1 MNSLIKTLLERKL
14 IPDNSVFTGLV
25 RANTLGGVQLKV
37 RKSVYYTSLSLH
49 GFVCRDELGKMY
61 RMEFDDLE
69 SIDGMDLV
77 RFAKVYNIKADGS
90 VAAPG
95 KKRGRKP
102 KSVINTNNN
111 GEITNGSNQRTNTT
125 NQIESIN

>member
-1 MNSLIKTLLERKL
+1 MNNLLKTLLQRKL
-14 IPDNSVFTGLV
+14 IPVNSLLTGRV
-25 RANTLGGVQLKV
+25 RTNTLGGVQLKV
-37 RKSVYYTSLSLH
+37 RKSLYYNQLSTR
-49 GFVCRDELGKMY
+49 GFVCRGELGKMY
-61 RMEFDDLE
+61 LMEFDDLE

-102 KSVINTNNN
+102 KVSINNTNGDLNN
-111 GEITNGSNQRTNTT
+111 GENQRTNTKY
-125 NQIESIN
+125 QVESTA